1 MIDSLLKFLELGL
14 YHIVSFN
21 SYDHILF
28 LVVLAAPYLFKDWK
42 RLLLLISFF
51 IIGHTLSL
59 VLGVYGIINLKVNV
73 VEWLIPFTIIIMALY
88 NVLTAGKASKQS
100 NPIIIVCL
108 VLFFGF
114 IHGLG
119 FANSFKALVSS
130 NESMLLSVIEFA
142 LGLELG
148 QLVIVFCV
156 LFFSFIGQTIF
167 RFSSR
172 DWLMVLSSVV
182 IGLMLP
188 LIINSP
194 LFIEH

>member
-73 VEWLIPFTIIIMALY
+73 VEWLIPFTIIILS
-88 NVLTAGKASKQS
+88 L
-100 NPIIIVCL
+100 
-108 VLFFGF
+108 
-114 IHGLG
+114 IH
-119 FANSFKALVSS
+119 
-130 NESMLLSVIEFA
+130 I
-142 LGLELG
+142 
-148 QLVIVFCV
+148 
-156 LFFSFIGQTIF
+156 
-167 RFSSR
+167 
-172 DWLMVLSSVV
+172 
-182 IGLMLP
+182 
-188 LIINSP
+188 
-194 LFIEH
+194 

>member
-14 YHIVSFN
+14 YHIISFN

-148 QLVIVFCV
+148 QFVIVFCV

>member
-28 LVVLAAPYLFKDWK
+28 LVVLAAPYLLKDWK
-42 RLLLLISFF
+42 RLLLLITFF

-73 VEWLIPFTIIIMALY
+73 IEWLIPFTIIIMALY

-148 QLVIVFCV
+148 QFVIVFCV

-194 LFIEH
+194 LFIVH